1 MADGN
6 SLKVETKRH
15 IEAFDKYY
23 AMGEDRKLASL
34 VSYCDVTETTVKRWS
49 RSFNWQ
55 MRIAQRDL
63 ENGKKIMA
71 KTDETVVNTKADYRE
86 DIRRVLQ
93 PVKAAI
99 NKVIVKDPK
108 TGKLGVNLIVDDAR
122 QLAALVGALDRMVKL
137 DMLLMGEADS
147 RTDNTFKLYDV
158 DLSGYPKAF
167 ETVIETEEE
176 EE

>member
-71 KTDETVVNTKADYRE
+71 KTDRVVVDTKAEYRK
-86 DIRRVLQ
+86 DIKLILQ
-93 PVKAAI
+93 RLKGAV
-99 NKVIVKDPK
+99 NKVVAENPETHELEVKLNMSD
-108 TGKLGVNLIVDDAR
+108 GK
-122 QLAALVGALDRMVKL
+122 QLAAVVGAIDKMIKT
-137 DMLLMGEADS
+137 DLLLIGEADS
-147 RTDNTFKLYDV
+147 RADNTVQGQITLEDIVTYGRRKKD
-158 DLSGYPKAF
+158 A
-167 ETVIETEEE
+167 ET
-176 EE
+176 